1 MQSICSQPSTGH
13 GRITRSRFTPARWA
27 RNRHV
32 QTIWPRFIQKRQ
44 PVKYTWERLITPD
57 DDFLDIAW
65 GPKPVEVTGIAV
77 MFHGLEGSI
86 RSHYANDMMAALS
99 QRGWQVV
106 MMHFRG
112 CSGEINRQPRA
123 YHSGETSD
131 PAFFLTW
138 LEKRHPGIPKVAIGF
153 SLGGNMLLKLLG
165 EHPSQ
170 PWLQAAIAVSAP
182 MKLAACSDSINQGFS
197 KLYQN
202 YLLKS
207 MKSTLL
213 KKMQRIDYG
222 GTIDISMQEV
232 KQLDSFKAFDE
243 SVTAPLHG
251 FTDAADYYEKCSAY
265 PFLSAI
271 HCPTLIL
278 HSLDDPFMHP
288 SVVPEEK
295 DLARAVTLELSE
307 YGGHVGF
314 VQGNVTAPTIW
325 LQSRA
330 IEFFNAY
337 LPMKV
342 TE

>member
-1 MQSICSQPSTGH
+1 MNSLSTGPSSGH
-13 GRITRSRFTPARWA
+13 GKIIRSRFTPSRWA
-27 RNRHV
+27 RNRHI

-44 PVKYTWERLITPD
+44 PVDYTWERLTTPD

-65 GPKPVEVTGIAV
+65 GPKPSEITGIVV

-99 QRGWQVV
+99 VAGWQVV

-165 EHPSQ
+165 ENPSQ

-182 MKLAACSDSINQGFS
+182 MQLAVCSDNINQGFS
-197 KLYQN
+197 RVYQK

-213 KKMQRIDYG
+213 RKMQSIDYG
-222 GTIDISMQEV
+222 GLIDISMEEV
-232 KQLDSFKAFDE
+232 KRLNSFKAFDE
-243 SVTAPLHG
+243 RVTAPLHG
-251 FTDAADYYEKCSAY
+251 FADATDYYEKCSAY

-271 HCPTLIL
+271 RCPTLIL

-288 SVVPEEK
+288 SVVPEEGE
-295 DLARAVTLELSE
+295 LARAVTLELSE

-314 VQGNVTAPTIW
+314 MQGNVTAPTIY

-330 IEFFNAY
+330 VAFFKSF
-337 LPMKV
+337 LPV
-342 TE
+342 NEQE